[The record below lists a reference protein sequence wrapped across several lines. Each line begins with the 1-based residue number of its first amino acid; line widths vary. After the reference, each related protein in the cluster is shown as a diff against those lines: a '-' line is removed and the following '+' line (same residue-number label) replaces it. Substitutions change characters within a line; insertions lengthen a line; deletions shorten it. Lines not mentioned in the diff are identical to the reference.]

1 MIHLNVYILV
11 ISAYTHKQPKT
22 VRTQL
27 ALKIEVRN
35 LNKWILIERLDIHSV
50 LYSYMWSYD
59 L

>member
-11 ISAYTHKQPKT
+11 ISAYTDKQSKI

-27 ALKIEVRN
+27 ARKFEVRN
-35 LNKWILIERLDIHSV
+35 FSKWILIERLDFHGAFV
-50 LYSYMWSYD
+50 FDYMVG